1 MQPQPSPWLQ
11 LIPFLLVFGIFYFL
25 IIRPQSKKLRAHD
38 QFLAGL
44 KRGDAVVTNGGLLG
58 TIDGLNENVV
68 TLEISDGV
76 KVKIM
81 RRQIAASQAAA
92 LDKKS

>member
-38 QFLAGL
+38 QFLGAL

-81 RRQIAASQAAA
+81 RRQIAASQAVA